1 MFENTSSV
9 LAKIATT
16 QPTWMKSGIGADVQE
31 KIRTANSILYELG
44 MSSEQVHWIIALIDH
59 ESAGTWDENV
69 VGDYGCAVGIAQW
82 NNCVGNYGPKDFN
95 GQVKQVGEEMMTR
108 FYFFPLEIAVGK
120 HNAPNREDNSAY
132 IARIRASTKIFY
144 PE

>member
-1 MFENTSSV
+1 
-9 LAKIATT
+9 
-16 QPTWMKSGIGADVQE
+16 MKSGLGADVQE
-31 KIRTANSILYELG
+31 KIRTANGILYGLG
-44 MSSEQVHWIIALIDH
+44 MSSEQVHWVIALIDH

-69 VGDYGCAVGIAQW
+69 TGDNGCAKGIAQW

-108 FYFFPLEIAVGK
+108 FYFFPLKIAIGK
-120 HNAPNREDNSAY
+120 HNAPNWDSNPRYVSKVEAT
-132 IARIRASTKIFY
+132 TKIFY